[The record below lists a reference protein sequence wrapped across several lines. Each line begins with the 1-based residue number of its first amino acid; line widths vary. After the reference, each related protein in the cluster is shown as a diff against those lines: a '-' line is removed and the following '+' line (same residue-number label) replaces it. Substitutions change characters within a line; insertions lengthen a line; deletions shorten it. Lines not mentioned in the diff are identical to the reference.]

1 MWDTYTNIERQRIE
15 TLTDHKGIT
24 QRLTGEEH
32 EVERDIHVYIYMYP
46 LHRTQPS
53 DKKHL
58 VHSSK
63 CRYPFQC
70 THIHFKQM
78 HMRSSRR

>member
-1 MWDTYTNIERQRIE
+1 MWDTYTNKERQRIE

-53 DKKHL
+53 D
-58 VHSSK
+58 
-63 CRYPFQC
+63 
-70 THIHFKQM
+70 
-78 HMRSSRR
+78 